1 MFIVPPTDHTGLIT
15 LMGLTATGRP
25 WQITVFSDETSHTYV
40 GEAEQGETATVYA
53 EHELSHVFYALL
65 AKADNTHLYFF
76 AGTPEKVL
84 ADFDFD
90 EQELA
95 WYQQVLQDLE
105 EQIGLIKARQVPP
118 IGDPAPTTPVKQGE
132 TPVSR
137 TQTSNTSQSTFPP
150 KINVWEAVIEQEEGA
165 RPELNNPGN
174 LKYSGLTASWG
185 ATQGLAALDG
195 GYLCKFLTLQAGRNA
210 LCNFLVLGCQ
220 DQLVAFHSP
229 DARTLTGFTKI
240 YAGNPPQGYI
250 DAIVQA
256 MGGDPNVQISTFL
269 S

>member
-1 MFIVPPTDHTGLIT
+1 MSSHSPKAPTSSCSSCRLPTT
-15 LMGLTATGRP
+15 PASSRGRP

-118 IGDPAPTTPVKQGE
+118 IGERQLPKGESVASSRHLRMLRACRPTQDQV
-132 TPVSR
+132 R
-137 TQTSNTSQSTFPP
+137 CRCF
-150 KINVWEAVIEQEEGA
+150 
-165 RPELNNPGN
+165 R
-174 LKYSGLTASWG
+174 
-185 ATQGLAALDG
+185 
-195 GYLCKFLTLQAGRNA
+195 R
-210 LCNFLVLGCQ
+210 LVLLSGSRLH
-220 DQLVAFHSP
+220 DQ
-229 DARTLTGFTKI
+229 RMR
-240 YAGNPPQGYI
+240 PQ
-250 DAIVQA
+250 AHPQ
-256 MGGDPNVQISTFL
+256 
-269 S
+269 